1 MLLSY
6 KTTNCKLEINSV
18 YKKLALESKCLFGG
32 WATEHRDLMTFING
46 HLDR

>member
-6 KTTNCKLEINSV
+6 KPKKSKIEINPL
-18 YKKLALESKCLFGG
+18 YNKLVLESKCLFGG
-32 WATEHRDLMTFING
+32 WATEHKDLMTFVSG